1 MKKKAILIVI
11 VTIVVGLIGWQI
23 YQRAFK
29 SGSQSDMSRT
39 TPPVAVEITA
49 IKKATIRDI
58 GNFTG
63 TLIPKSKFAI
73 APKISGRLEK
83 LLVNIGDKVKRSQLI
98 AVLDDEEYSQQVIQA
113 QADLKVAQA
122 NLEESLSSLNVAK
135 RELERVQELH
145 KKGIAADSELD
156 SAKGI
161 YTAQDS
167 RHKVAL
173 AQVAHRQAALK
184 AAQIRLSY
192 TKIRASWETEGD
204 FRVVGERFVDE
215 GAMLMMNAPILS
227 ILEIDPL
234 IAVIHITDKDYFRIE
249 KGQKATISTDALPG
263 KSVSGKIA
271 RIAPLL
277 QETSRE
283 ARIEI
288 EFPNPEELFKPGMFI
303 NAQIEYTTHTDTTVV
318 PVSAVVKRDNQQGI
332 FLADIENKKAQF
344 VPVKIGIANG
354 ELAEIV
360 EPRIFSGFVVTMGQ
374 HLLVHGSPI
383 ILPEEGQEKPT
394 SKPSSSQ
401 EERSQ
406 GKGKSGEKR

>member
-1 MKKKAILIVI
+1 MRKKPILIGIAAVF
-11 VTIVVGLIGWQI
+11 VLFIGWQI

-29 SGSQSDMSRT
+29 SGSQSGMQRMT
-39 TPPVAVEITA
+39 MPIAVEIDA
-49 IKKATIRDI
+49 VKKATIRDI

-63 TLIPKSKFAI
+63 TLIPKSKFTI

-83 LLVNIGDKVKRSQLI
+83 LMVNIGDKVERGQLI

-113 QADLKVAQA
+113 QADLKVAEA
-122 NLEESLSSLNVAK
+122 NLEESLSSLNVAE

-156 SAKGI
+156 SAKGV
-161 YTAQDS
+161 YTAQNS
-167 RHKVAL
+167 RHKMAL
-173 AQVAHRQAALK
+173 AQVANREAALK
-184 AAQIRLSY
+184 AAQVRLSY
-192 TKIRASWETEGD
+192 TKIRASWETKGE

-215 GAMLMMNAPILS
+215 GALLMMNTPILS
-227 ILEIDPL
+227 ILEINPL
-234 IAVIHITDKDYFRIE
+234 IAVIHVTDKDYFRIK
-249 KGQKATISTDALPG
+249 KGQSAIISTDALPG
-263 KSVSGKIA
+263 KSVPGEIA

-288 EFPNPEELFKPGMFI
+288 EILNPGEIFKPGMFI
-303 NAQIEYTTHTDTTVV
+303 NAQIEYTMHADTTVV

-332 FLADIENKKAQF
+332 FLANIENKKAQF
-344 VPVKIGIANG
+344 VPVKVGIANG

-360 EPRIFSGFVVTMGQ
+360 EPRALSGFVVTMGQ

-383 ILPEEGQEKPT
+383 ILPEKETGKPIA
-394 SKPSSSQ
+394 KPSSSKPKKG
-401 EERSQ
+401 E
-406 GKGKSGEKR
+406 GKEKPGEKK

>member
-1 MKKKAILIVI
+1 MKKKAILIGIAAVFVI
-11 VTIVVGLIGWQI
+11 LIGWQV
-23 YQRAFK
+23 YQKAFK
-29 SGSQSDMSRT
+29 SSGQTNMARS

-49 IKKATIRDI
+49 IKKTTIRDI

-63 TLIPKSKFAI
+63 TLIPKSKFTI

-83 LLVNIGDKVKRSQLI
+83 LMVNIGDKVKRGQLI

-122 NLEESLSSLNVAK
+122 NLEESLSSWNVAE

-156 SAKGI
+156 SAKGV
-161 YTAQDS
+161 YTAQGS

-173 AQVAHRQAALK
+173 AQMAHREAALK
-184 AAQIRLSY
+184 AAQVRLSY
-192 TKIRASWETEGD
+192 TEIRASWEAEGD
-204 FRVVGERFVDE
+204 IRVVGERFTDE
-215 GAMLMMNAPILS
+215 GALLMMNAPILS

-234 IAVIHITDKDYFRIE
+234 IAVIHITDKDYFRIK
-249 KGQKATISTDALPG
+249 KGQSAIISTDALSG
-263 KSVSGKIA
+263 KSVSGEIA

-288 EFPNPEELFKPGMFI
+288 EFPNPEEVFKPGMFI
-303 NAQIEYTTHTDTTVV
+303 NAQIEYTMHADSTVV
-318 PVSAVVKRDNQQGI
+318 PVNAVVKRDNQQGV

-354 ELAEIV
+354 ELAEII
-360 EPRIFSGFVVTMGQ
+360 EPRAFSGFVVTMGQ

-383 ILPEEGQEKPT
+383 ILPEEGQGEPDL
-394 SKPSSSQ
+394 KPSSSQ
-401 EERSQ
+401 RERSK
-406 GKGKSGEKR
+406 GKEKSGETK

>member
-11 VTIVVGLIGWQI
+11 ATLIVGLIGWQI
-23 YQRAFK
+23 YQKAFK
-29 SGSQSDMSRT
+29 SSGESGRQRT
-39 TPPVAVEITA
+39 AVPVAVEITA
-49 IKKATIRDI
+49 IKRAAIRDI

-63 TLIPKSKFAI
+63 SLIPKSKFTI

-83 LLVNIGDKVKRSQLI
+83 LMVNIGDKVKRGQLI

-145 KKGIAADSELD
+145 KRGIAADSELD
-156 SAKGI
+156 SAKGAH
-161 YTAQDS
+161 TAQDS
-167 RHKVAL
+167 KHKVAL

-184 AAQIRLSY
+184 AAQVRISY

-215 GAMLMMNAPILS
+215 GALLMMNAPILS

-234 IAVIHITDKDYFRIE
+234 IAVIHITDKDYFRIQ
-249 KGQKATISTDALPG
+249 KGQSAIISTDALPG
-263 KSVSGKIA
+263 KSVSGEIA

-303 NAQIEYTTHTDTTVV
+303 NAQIEYTIHTDTTVI

-344 VPVKIGIANG
+344 VPVKIGIADG
-354 ELAEIV
+354 EQAEII
-360 EPRIFSGFVVTMGQ
+360 EPHSLSGFVVTLGQ
-374 HLLVHGSPI
+374 HLLVHESPI
-383 ILPEEGQEKPT
+383 LLPEEGQEKPPT
-394 SKPSSSQ
+394 KLPSLK

-406 GKGKSGEKR
+406 GKEKAGEKR